1 VYIAE
6 FGNGQGCGGK
16 VVTRIT
22 MSSMKPFL
30 THLTRR
36 LLIILPIIIWVTNL
50 FCHLFIPYSTNAQAG
65 QKHLVND
72 EVFIYQI
79 APDKKGGKAYKLLY
93 LVEAP
98 IDVFWKFKTDFD
110 NDFLVKNKYIRKH
123 NFISQNGNTFI
134 TEDKYTHGPDVYF
147 RWQTTVFPETYRL
160 DFVLLNPKQCRQK
173 FHYGYIQLESIAEGT
188 RVTQVAYFDF
198 WGVSLWA
205 NYPWRGGMK
214 DFLSYTAHWEQET
227 ILHLE
232 GRYERETHK

>member
-6 FGNGQGCGGK
+6 FGDGEGCGGK

-36 LLIILPIIIWVTNL
+36 LFITSSTIIWVTNL

-65 QKHLVND
+65 QKGLVND

-79 APDKKGGKAYKLLY
+79 APDKKGGKAYKLVY

-110 NDFLVKNKYIRKH
+110 NDFLVKNKFIRKH
-123 NFISQNGNTFI
+123 HFISQNGNTII

-147 RWQTTVFPETYRL
+147 RWQTTVFPQKYRL

-173 FHYGYIQLESIAEGT
+173 FHYGYIKLESVAEGT

-232 GRYERETHK
+232 GRYDRETHK